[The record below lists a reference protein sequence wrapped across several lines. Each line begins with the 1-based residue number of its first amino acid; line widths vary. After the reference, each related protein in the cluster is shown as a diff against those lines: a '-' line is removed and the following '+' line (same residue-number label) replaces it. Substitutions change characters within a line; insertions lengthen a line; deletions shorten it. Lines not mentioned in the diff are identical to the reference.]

1 MAGRHYYLLTALP
14 PFGELD
20 GGPPLTG
27 HELVQRVIDSAGP
40 QELIETI
47 LLSDDLVQ
55 REALL
60 SGEIQQSD
68 PAVLRPG
75 QMRDEEPLPD
85 WAAGPVGDEQQARA
99 IAADT
104 VWAAYYR
111 HAAWIAGKMPGRFL
125 ALWVGFE
132 VALRNTLAAARAKA
146 LDLEASDYLVEPE
159 LGQTDADL
167 GGLLNEWTA
176 APNPLAA
183 LRVVDMGRWR
193 WLDEHDASFTFSS
206 DELAAYA
213 ARVML
218 LQRWRRLTET
228 DVPGAADARQ

>member
-1 MAGRHYYLLTALP
+1 MARRHYYLLAALP
-14 PFGELD
+14 PLGELD
-20 GGPPLTG
+20 SGPPLTG
-27 HELVQRVIDSAGP
+27 RELAQRVVDSAGP

-47 LLSDDLVQ
+47 LLSDDIVQ

-60 SGEIQQSD
+60 SGEIQQTA

-75 QMRDEEPLPD
+75 QMQDKEPLPD
-85 WAAGPVGDEQQARA
+85 WATVPAGEEQHARA
-99 IAADT
+99 IAADA

-111 HAAWIAGKMPGRFL
+111 HAARIAGKTPSKFL

-132 VALRNTLAAARAKA
+132 VALRNALVAARAKA
-146 LDLEASDYLVEPE
+146 LDLEVEDYLVEPE

-167 GGLLNEWTA
+167 GGLLNEWSA

-183 LRVVDMGRWR
+183 LRVVDTGRWQ
-193 WLDEHDASFTFSS
+193 WLDEHDASFTFTN

-228 DVPGAADARQ
+228 DVPGAMDARQ